1 MFMASGLLLLLDDIA
16 SIMDDVAVLTKTTV
30 SKTAGVLGDD
40 LALNAQQVSGVSAN
54 RELPIVWAV
63 AKGSA
68 VNKAILIPG
77 ALLLSWATPWAIGPL
92 MVAGGS
98 FLCFEGC
105 EKIAHKLF
113 HSKHEDETHHAQH
126 LEVLATEEV
135 DVVQAE
141 RTKIAGAIRTD
152 FILSAEIVVIALDIV
167 EKSNL
172 ATRFLVLTGVGILMT
187 VGVYGLVAAIVKID
201 DLGEYL
207 MKKTGAVRQ
216 IGRFLLG
223 SAPYLMKFLSI
234 AGTAA
239 MFFVG
244 GGILVHKSETLHHWI
259 ESAQH
264 AVADV
269 PIIGGLLE
277 TVTKMALDGAVG
289 IVVGS
294 VVLAVVMTIKKLWF
308 SKGQAAI
315 GAAVK

>member
-1 MFMASGLLLLLDDIA
+1 MASGLLLLLDDIA

-40 LALNAQQVSGVSAN
+40 LALNAQQVSGVTAS

-68 VNKAILIPG
+68 FNKALLIPG

-113 HSKHEDETHHAQH
+113 HSKHDDDAHHAQH
-126 LEVLATEEV
+126 LEVLTTTEV
-135 DVVQAE
+135 DVAQAE
-141 RTKIAGAIRTD
+141 KTKIAGAIRTD

-167 EKSNL
+167 EKEPL
-172 ATRFLVLTGVGILMT
+172 VTRFMVLTGVGVLMT

-207 MKKTGAVRQ
+207 VKKSGAAKQ
-216 IGRFLLG
+216 MGRFLLG
-223 SAPYLMKFLSI
+223 AAPYLMKFLSI

-259 ESAQH
+259 EHAQH
-264 AVADV
+264 VAAEV
-269 PIIGGLLE
+269 PVIGGVLE

-289 IVVGS
+289 IAAGS
-294 VVLAVVMTIKKLWF
+294 VVLAVVMMIKKLWF
-308 SKGQAAI
+308 SKG
-315 GAAVK
+315 K